1 MNKLKELIQK
11 SKEVIKNFPFVLLSS
26 FVATISLIAFNELD
40 SIPHQDFCIRLAYV
54 ALLGNSLFFGL
65 TVYGARYG
73 KQLLD
78 NL

>member
-26 FVATISLIAFNELD
+26 FVATISFIAFNELD

-54 ALLGNSLFFGL
+54 AL
-65 TVYGARYG
+65 
-73 KQLLD
+73 
-78 NL
+78 